1 MRTIFALSTAI
12 VVLFTTLVYNELSAS
27 SYKTAHT
34 NDPVVYGHRIG
45 PGGQE
50 YLIIKN

>member
-1 MRTIFALSTAI
+1 MKAIIALSTAI
-12 VVLFTTLVYNELSAS
+12 VVLFTSLVYNELSAS
-27 SYKTAHT
+27 SYKAVHQ

-50 YLIIKN
+50 YLITKN